1 MGKSCHIRVA
11 GKWGIGERMDVG
23 EAGQEGGAML
33 EGPHVPSR
41 GLHFSWGNKESGG
54 LFSSRRMA

>member
-1 MGKSCHIRVA
+1 
-11 GKWGIGERMDVG
+11 MDVD

-41 GLHFSWGNKESGG
+41 GLHFPWGNKESGG